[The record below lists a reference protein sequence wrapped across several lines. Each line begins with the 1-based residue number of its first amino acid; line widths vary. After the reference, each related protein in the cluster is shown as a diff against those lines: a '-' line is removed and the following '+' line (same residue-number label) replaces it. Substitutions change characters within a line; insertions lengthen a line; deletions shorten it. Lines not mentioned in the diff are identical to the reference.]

1 MSPSPGAATAGA
13 TTILPEALV
22 QQYARSLVGKAGSSA
37 ARTLILRAR
46 PVWDGL
52 DELTVVD
59 QDRSIT
65 VHVRACVSPLAVRD
79 AMRTA
84 GSEHLLVITDQ
95 SDADLGLGILSHCYD
110 QRVITPSMWEAVKG
124 SFAAR
129 EVDPHLARI
138 SWAAEALVTCAPA
151 SGWPVAP
158 TAVLTR
164 DHALRHLTAELLG
177 LPASDLDPSAI
188 LDWSLASRGT
198 ALDAQPAAVREGI
211 VNWVGQSIGPV
222 AALSLQCSMQGHSVD
237 AVSIGLAADV
247 LWADDPAVG
256 VPSRPAPA
264 EVIAARARLETWTG
278 VRDLDAVVARA
289 FADAAR
295 GATQRMASR
304 RDPAHALVMQRATAM
319 FDSLGYPQGAGAST
333 VLPAGYQARLANL
346 ARGIREYLAS
356 SCGWGQL
363 AAVEAAFADFLRH
376 DLAGPDRSSRIARMA
391 VRLARWLAV
400 PEPDAPTNL
409 HTALL
414 RQAREDAFVDWAAAD
429 VWVGS
434 TDPEVAEAAAGL
446 FSAVRARRDVHDAQF
461 ATLLADAT
469 ARGVLPD
476 ALVPVE
482 SVIATILQPL
492 ADAARLL
499 IVVVDGMSTAVAAE
513 LADETLRAGWY
524 EAVPEADPQ
533 RTATLAAL
541 PTLTRYSRTS
551 LLTGR
556 LAAGAQA
563 EEKAGFTALTGGQV
577 FHKAD
582 LVGDAG
588 QALPGPV
595 LAALRSE
602 VGMVAAVLNTVD
614 DTLAKADPGGTDWTV
629 SSIQHLQPLL
639 DEAARSGRTV
649 VLISDH
655 GHVVERGGQARG
667 IDGAEARWRNP
678 STGPLD
684 ASNEVSLAGP
694 RVLADGGTIIAAV
707 QESVRYGTKQAGYHG
722 GASAAEAVIPIIVL
736 SRNPDDLRA
745 AGWVPAIPQA
755 PSWWHDQLPG
765 LPSHVRSAPAG
776 GTPSGNGGR
785 RAGTP
790 PGQGAF
796 EIDIPVAPVDEP
808 LASLVEAVLSSPIY
822 QAQRARYGARAIS
835 DEVVRGAL
843 TLLIAQGGRAH
854 RDTVAAA
861 AGIAQLRWEGAV
873 SNLRRQLN
881 VEGYSV
887 FSIDVDEVTVLLDIP
902 LLRQQFVDGAA
913 APADRSDRS

>member
-1 MSPSPGAATAGA
+1 MSSGTA
-13 TTILPEALV
+13 TTGVTAILPEPLV
-22 QQYARSLVGKAGSSA
+22 QQYARSLVGKSRASA

-46 PVWDGL
+46 PIWDGPDVL
-52 DELTVVD
+52 AVAD
-59 QDRSIT
+59 QDRSIA

-79 AMRTA
+79 AMRSA
-84 GSEHLLVITDQ
+84 GSDHLLVITDQ
-95 SDADLGLGILSHCYD
+95 TDADLGLGILSHCYD

-129 EVDPHLARI
+129 EVDPHLARMT
-138 SWAAEALVTCAPA
+138 WAAEALVTCAPA
-151 SGWPVAP
+151 GGWPVAP

-188 LDWSLASRGT
+188 LDWSLAHAGT
-198 ALDAQPAAVREGI
+198 AFNAQSVTVREGVI
-211 VNWVGQSIGPV
+211 DWVGQSIGPV
-222 AALSLQCSMQGHSVD
+222 AALSLRCSMQGHSLD

-247 LWADDPAVG
+247 LWADGPGVG
-256 VPSRPAPA
+256 APSRPTSP

-295 GATQRMASR
+295 GATQRMSTR
-304 RDPAHALVMQRATAM
+304 RDPAHAMVMQRATAM
-319 FDSLGYPQGAGAST
+319 FDSLGYPQGAGDST
-333 VLPAGYQARLANL
+333 VLPAGYQARLATL
-346 ARGIREYLAS
+346 ARCIRHYLGAD
-356 SCGWGQL
+356 CGWEQL
-363 AAVEAAFADFLRH
+363 AAVESAFAELLRH
-376 DLAGPDRSSRIARMA
+376 DQAGHDRTTDIARMA

-400 PEPDAPTNL
+400 PEPEAPTNL
-409 HTALL
+409 HTAML

-446 FSAVRARRDVHDAQF
+446 FAAVRARRDAHDEQF

-482 SVIATILQPL
+482 SIIATTLQPVV
-492 ADAARLL
+492 AAGFRLL
-499 IVVVDGMSTAVAAE
+499 LVVVDGMSTAVAAE
-513 LADETLRAGWY
+513 LADEALRVGWY
-524 EAVPEADPQ
+524 EAVPETDPQ

-556 LAAGAQA
+556 LVAGGQS
-563 EEKAGFTALTGGQV
+563 EEKAGFATLTGGQV

-588 QALPGPV
+588 QALPGSM
-595 LAALRSE
+595 LAALRSDA
-602 VGMVAAVLNTVD
+602 GMVAAVLNTVD
-614 DTLAKADPGGTDWTV
+614 DTLAKADPGGTDWTLSGV
-629 SSIQHLQPLL
+629 QHLQPLL
-639 DEAARSGRTV
+639 EEAARSGRTV

-667 IDGAEARWRNP
+667 VDGAEARWRDP

-684 ASNEVSLAGP
+684 PSIEVRLAGS
-694 RVLADGGTIIAAV
+694 RVLADGGAIIAAV
-707 QESVRYGTKQAGYHG
+707 NESVRYGTKQAGYHG

-736 SRNPDDLRA
+736 SRTPDDLRA

-755 PSWWHDQLPG
+755 PSWWNDQLP
-765 LPSHVRSAPAG
+765 LPASHTGSAPAG
-776 GTPSGNGGR
+776 GATSGAGGR
-785 RAGTP
+785 GAP
-790 PGQGAF
+790 ALPGQGAF
-796 EIDIPVAPVDEP
+796 DIEMPAGPVAEP
-808 LASLVEAVLSSPIY
+808 LEALVSALLASPIY
-822 QAQRARYGARAIS
+822 QAQKARYGARAIS
-835 DEVVRGAL
+835 DDVVRGAI
-843 TLLIAQGGRAH
+843 TLLLAQGGRAH

-861 AGIAQLRWEGAV
+861 AGLALNRWEGAV

-887 FSIDVDEVTVLLDIP
+887 FSMDVDEVTVVLDIP
-902 LLRQQFVDGAA
+902 LLRQQFIDGAG
-913 APADRSDRS
+913 APADRGAGS